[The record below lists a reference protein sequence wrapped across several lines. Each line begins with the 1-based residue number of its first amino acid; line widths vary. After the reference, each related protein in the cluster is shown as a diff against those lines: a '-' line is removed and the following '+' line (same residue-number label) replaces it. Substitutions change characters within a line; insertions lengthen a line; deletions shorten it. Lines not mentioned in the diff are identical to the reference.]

1 MRDLE
6 GSIADLS
13 GFLAED
19 RAKQFLLCCQFSL
32 SLRSYLADK
41 DITCADFRADA
52 DDSHLIQVF
61 KSFLAYAGNVSCYLF
76 STELGISGFTVILLD
91 VNRGVYI
98 ISYETLAQKNSI
110 LVVVTFPG
118 HEADQRV
125 LAQRKLAI
133 AGGRTVCDDLA
144 FSYSLAGKDDR
155 LLVVAVALVGALKLG
170 EVDLFL
176 RAVVVC
182 HLNGRRIDKFHH
194 AGLRAD
200 HAYA

>member
-1 MRDLE
+1 MTACHLIADGDLSLLRDIDADCLVDAGAELVAVLPLEYLGIDNDAVLAVRDLE

-118 HEADQRV
+118 HETDKRV
-125 LAQRKLAI
+125 GTKCQL
-133 AGGRTVCDDLA
+133 TMVC
-144 FSYSLAGKDDR
+144 
-155 LLVVAVALVGALKLG
+155 
-170 EVDLFL
+170 
-176 RAVVVC
+176 
-182 HLNGRRIDKFHH
+182 
-194 AGLRAD
+194 
-200 HAYA
+200 